1 MTTVIDK
8 TDRPIVY
15 QLADDE
21 PPPKGISVFSG
32 KDSYIVSREFIDYYA
47 NHFAQEDA
55 VRRLEYSNADL
66 AR

>member
-1 MTTVIDK
+1 MTTIIDK

-15 QLADDE
+15 QLNDDE
-21 PPPKGISVFSG
+21 PPPKGIRVFSG
-32 KDSYIVSREFIDYYA
+32 EDSYVVSREFIDYAYW
-47 NHFAQEDA
+47 HYQKEDA